1 MEARRSLA
9 LAARNGF
16 AREPRLCVT
25 VGYSRLSPAMISLR
39 TILLVGLWLAAM
51 QIAPLL
57 AGTELDHT
65 KPATEPIALTRGTF
79 EIAWYQPTQVAVRGL
94 FVFGSGDGGWSYWE
108 SRMARHLAKRG
119 WAVAGIDFALY
130 AATDFNQEILAADFA
145 RLVNELSRR
154 SAVTANTPDNAQPR
168 LLPVIYGGWSMG
180 AEHSLPAAAALS
192 ARPAALH
199 GLLLVAPGPRGR
211 YGLRTSDKLG
221 ITPTGEGTFGLA
233 DFAPQL
239 NGLRLAQLHAGL
251 DPLDSIDWFKGLQ
264 LDLRLWKFPRAFH
277 DFSNANDKFLA
288 LTDKAIDWL
297 LANPALKNKRS

>member
-1 MEARRSLA
+1 M
-9 LAARNGF
+9 F
-16 AREPRLCVT
+16 C
-25 VGYSRLSPAMISLR
+25 LR
-39 TILLVGLWLAAM
+39 TLLLVGLWLAAL
-51 QIAPLL
+51 QPTPLR
-57 AGTELDHT
+57 ADTELDHT

-79 EIAWYQPTQVAVRGL
+79 EIAWYQPAPLAVRGL
-94 FVFGSGDGGWSYWE
+94 FVLGSGDGGWSYWE
-108 SRMARHLAKRG
+108 TRLARHLASQG
-119 WAVAGIDFALY
+119 WAVAGVDFSLY

-145 RLVNELSRR
+145 RLVNELTRR
-154 SAVTANTPDNAQPR
+154 SAVTANTPSNARQ
-168 LLPVIYGGWSMG
+168 LPLIYGGWSMG
-180 AEHSLPAAAALS
+180 AEHSLPAAAVLS
-192 ARPAALH
+192 ARPAGLH

-211 YGLRTSDKLG
+211 YGLRTSDKIG

-239 NGLRLAQLHAGL
+239 KGLRLAQLHAGL